1 MKCNVGAT
9 DRTIRFI
16 LGIVLLL
23 WAFTGLSGTA
33 AWVAGILGVVFLV
46 TAAIRFCP
54 LYLIFGI
61 NTCSESEA
69 KS

>member
-9 DRTIRFI
+9 DRTIRFV

-23 WAFTGLSGTA
+23 LAFTGLSGTA
-33 AWVAGILGVVFLV
+33 AWIAGVLGVVFLV
-46 TAAIRFCP
+46 TAAIKFCP

-61 NTCSESEA
+61 NTCSEA

>member
-1 MKCNVGAT
+1 MKCNVGNT
-9 DRTIRFI
+9 DRTVRFI

-23 WAFTGLSGTA
+23 WAYMGLSGTA
-33 AWVAGILGVVFLV
+33 AWIAGILGVVFLV

-61 NTCSESEA
+61 NTCAEA

>member
-9 DRTIRFI
+9 DRTVRFV

-23 WAFTGLSGTA
+23 LAFTGLSGAA

-61 NTCSESEA
+61 NTCGESQ
-69 KS
+69 S